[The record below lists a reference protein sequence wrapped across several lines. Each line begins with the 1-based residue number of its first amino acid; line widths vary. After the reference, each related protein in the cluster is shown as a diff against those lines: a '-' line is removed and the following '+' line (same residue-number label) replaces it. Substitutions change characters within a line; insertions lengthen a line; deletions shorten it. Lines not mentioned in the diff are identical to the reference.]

1 MNIVVTGGAG
11 FIGSNFLNYFV
22 QKYPS
27 INFLNMDCLTYA
39 GNLANVKV
47 AKKNNYDFSETD
59 ITDKMAVHNIFHEFR
74 PDIVVNFAAESHVD
88 RSIKEPAQ
96 FIQTNIV
103 GTFNLIDEFKN
114 LWIDNYAHKRFHH
127 ISTDEVYGYLGETGA
142 FSENTPYDPSSPYS
156 ASKAS
161 SDHIVRAYHRTF
173 GVPISITNCSNNFG
187 PLQHDEKMIPTIIR
201 NAINN
206 TPIPVYGTGNNVRD
220 WLYVTDHCLAIW
232 KVIFQGKAG
241 ESYNVGARND
251 ISNNTLIHY
260 VLATLSKMTGN
271 DISDYTKLITF
282 VKDRKGHDYRYAI
295 NPSKIESELSWNPQY
310 NFQQG
315 LDDTVAFYLNK
326 YSKGAV

>member
-1 MNIVVTGGAG
+1 MNILVTGGAG

-22 QKYPS
+22 PKYS
-27 INFLNMDCLTYA
+27 KINFLNLDCLTYA
-39 GNLANVKV
+39 GNLSNIKV
-47 AKKNNYDFSETD
+47 ANKNNYEFSETN
-59 ITDKMAVHNIFHEFR
+59 ITDKMAIHKIFHDFG

-88 RSIKEPAQ
+88 RSIKEPTQ

-114 LWIDNYAHKRFHH
+114 LWTDNYAHKRFHH
-127 ISTDEVYGYLGETGA
+127 ISTDEVYGYLGEAGA

-206 TPIPVYGTGNNVRD
+206 TPIPVYGTGSNVRD
-220 WLYVTDHCLAIW
+220 SLYVTDHCLAIW

-241 ESYNVGARND
+241 ESYNIGARND
-251 ISNNTLIHY
+251 ISNNTLIHR

-295 NPSKIESELSWNPQY
+295 NPSKIESELSWKPQY